1 MGAIV
6 WTGDISA
13 SFNDLASTPGMVL
26 NWALAGAPYVTCDIG
41 GFSGETNPL
50 LLSRWYGVGVFMPVM
65 RVHSTISATP
75 HFPFPELWGQE
86 ASDAMRT
93 LLEHRYSLLPH
104 VYSLGHET
112 FLTGLPIARPMVME
126 FADAATA
133 ALTSQWMIGDSM
145 LVAPVL
151 ADDNATTAV
160 LPLLADG
167 AVWFAWGFF
176 GWQTGRAFAGGQA
189 VPLSGVPLDAVPAF
203 VRSGGILAL
212 APKVQF
218 SDALPGGPL
227 NAVAFAGA
235 DGAFTLYEDDG
246 ETRGYAAG
254 VVSQVMLTWDDSRHC
269 LSWARGGAAGAAG
282 ARAFTQIAVTAYF
295 LDGSVRVAPAQA
307 MGQAGSA
314 CPT

>member
-1 MGAIV
+1 
-6 WTGDISA
+6 
-13 SFNDLASTPGMVL
+13 MVL

-93 LLEHRYSLLPH
+93 LLALRYSLLPH
-104 VYSLGHET
+104 MYSLGHEA

-133 ALTSQWMIGDSM
+133 PLTSQWMIGDAL

-151 ADDNATTAV
+151 TDDNATSAV
-160 LPLLADG
+160 LPRLAAG
-167 AVWFAWGFF
+167 CVWFGFAADSQS
-176 GWQTGRAFAGGQA
+176 GQTFAGGQT

-212 APKVQF
+212 APPIQY

-254 VVSQVMLTWDDSRHC
+254 LVSYVNLTWDDSRHC

-295 LDGSVRVAPAQA
+295 LDGSQGTSPAQA
-307 MGQAGSA
+307 MGQTGSA